1 VRAEVAARL
10 ARAGLRRIEVGSFVN
25 PKRVPQMA
33 EMDELVAALPDDTG
47 ATWAGLVLN
56 ERGYERLAA
65 AGLGHVTC
73 AVPVTDAYC
82 ERNQGAPAAAA
93 LETAAR
99 IAELAHADGRTI
111 TITVAVAFGCPFT
124 GPVAPERV
132 LDAARCAVDAGADEV
147 CLADTI
153 GVAVPRQVRELV
165 AGVAALGRP
174 VGVHLHNTRNT
185 GYANALAAVQAGAT
199 ILDASVGGIGG
210 CPFAPRATGNIAT
223 EDLAYLLRGEGLD
236 PGVDLEAL
244 IGVAE
249 WLTGLLGH
257 PLPGEVH
264 RAGDFSG
271 HYAGART
278 RERSSAVV
286 GTGVSDHS

>member
-1 VRAEVAARL
+1 MATRL
-10 ARAGLRRIEVGSFVN
+10 ARAGLRRVEVGSFVN
-25 PKRVPQMA
+25 ERRVPQMA
-33 EMDELVAALPDDTG
+33 GMEELVAALPRDTG

-82 ERNQGAPAAAA
+82 ERNQGQPAAAA

-99 IAELAHADGRTI
+99 IAELAHADGRTV

-124 GPVAPERV
+124 GPVDPSTV
-132 LDAARCAVDAGADEV
+132 LEAARRAVDAGADEV

-153 GVAVPRQVRELV
+153 GVAVPSQVGGLV
-165 AGVAALGRP
+165 GEVAALGTT

-185 GYANALAAVQAGAT
+185 GYANALAAVRAGAT
-199 ILDASVGGIGG
+199 VLDASVGGIGG
-210 CPFAPRATGNIAT
+210 CPFAPRATGNVAT

-236 PGVDLEAL
+236 PGVDLDAL
-244 IGVAE
+244 IGVAG
-249 WLTGLLGH
+249 WLTEKLGH
-257 PLPGEVH
+257 ELPGEVH
-264 RAGDFSG
+264 RAGDF
-271 HYAGART
+271 YAGART